1 MLYEEFNIFIKI
13 KLVYIYIVTFVHW
26 NIVYS
31 TQNQLSQVLCE
42 KYLLVS
48 ETSKTDKTVIGQR
61 RNLKSRLFKELNQPI
76 DYTPK
81 YTFKR

>member
-31 TQNQLSQVLCE
+31 TQNHVYKSVLRKINKLQKQV
-42 KYLLVS
+42 
-48 ETSKTDKTVIGQR
+48 
-61 RNLKSRLFKELNQPI
+61 P
-76 DYTPK
+76 
-81 YTFKR
+81 